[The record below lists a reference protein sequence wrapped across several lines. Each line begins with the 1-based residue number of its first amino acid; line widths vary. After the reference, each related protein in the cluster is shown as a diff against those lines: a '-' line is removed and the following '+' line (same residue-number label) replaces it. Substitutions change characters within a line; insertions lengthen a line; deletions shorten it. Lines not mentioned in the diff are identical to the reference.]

1 MKTKLKELFD
11 DQEMIDKVEAILKDE
26 LKDKYIPKQ
35 RFDEL
40 NEQKKKFEELVA
52 ERDGQ
57 LEALK
62 SATGNEDKLKKQIE
76 DLQAANQKAKEEY
89 DANIKAMRRDDFV
102 KTTLME
108 AGLLDTKFI
117 PGVSA
122 YLSIAD
128 LDVDNVGSVDA
139 FKTKLN
145 EVKTTVAPTWFKSD
159 TPPATEING
168 MKINDPIS
176 KVPPGDE
183 GVDKN
188 SYEYILAQTL
198 KTKE

>member
-11 DQEMIDKVEAILKDE
+11 DQEMIDKVETILKDE
-26 LKDKYIPKQ
+26 IKDKYIPKT

-52 ERDGQ
+52 ERDSQ
-57 LEALK
+57 LETLK

-89 DANIKAMRRDDFV
+89 DASIKAMKRDDYV
-102 KTTLME
+102 KTALIE
-108 AGLLDTKFI
+108 AGLLDTKYI

-122 YLSIAD
+122 YLPISD
-128 LDVDNVGSVDA
+128 LDPDNVGSVDA
-139 FKTKLN
+139 FKGKLA
-145 EVKTTVAPTWFKSD
+145 EVKTIAPAWFKSD
-159 TPPATEING
+159 VPPTKEIG
-168 MKINDPIS
+168 GLKINDPIN

-183 GVDKN
+183 SADKD
-188 SYEYILAQTL
+188 SYEYILAQTI
-198 KTKE
+198 KN